1 MNHYLPLLD
10 HLAVPADGVIPTVP
24 SDPPPGANKILS
36 VVGFVKWAAGAA
48 IIACFLG
55 GIVAFTAGRMFDHHR
70 TGRVG
75 LIFMMAAGV
84 GAVLFAV
91 GPELLNTL
99 AGPGK

>member
-1 MNHYLPLLD
+1 MYHYLPTLE
-10 HLAVPADGVIPTVP
+10 HLTVLADGVIPDVP
-24 SDPPPGANKILS
+24 NVIPPGSDKILA

-70 TGRVG
+70 TGRIG
-75 LIFMMAAGV
+75 MIFMVAAGM

-91 GPELLNTL
+91 GPELLNSL